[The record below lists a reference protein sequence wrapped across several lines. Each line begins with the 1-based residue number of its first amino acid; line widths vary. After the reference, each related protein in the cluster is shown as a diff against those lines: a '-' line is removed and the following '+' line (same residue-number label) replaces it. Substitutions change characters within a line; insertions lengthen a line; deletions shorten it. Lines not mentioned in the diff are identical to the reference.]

1 MKFIVLIYSDNALI
15 DTLPDGRMD
24 TLLHQCFTH
33 TDELQRDGKLLES
46 QMLAEGK
53 TAKTLRVRNGR
64 STTLDG
70 PFTETK
76 ELLAGFNLIEARDM
90 EEALEIASHF
100 PWAQTGSIEVRPVMD
115 LDAVKEGVNARV
127 AQRGDEVAQGSGRSD

>member
-1 MKFIVLIYSDNALI
+1 MKFIVLIYSDNTLLDA
-15 DTLPDGRMD
+15 LPDGRLD
-24 TLLHQCFTH
+24 TLLHECFTH
-33 TDELQRDGKLLES
+33 TDDLERRGKLVES

-53 TAKTLRVRNGR
+53 AAKTLRVRNGR

-76 ELLAGFNLIEARDM
+76 ELLAGFNIIEAKDM

-100 PWAQTGSIEVRPVMD
+100 PWSQTGAVEVRPVMD
-115 LDAVKEGVNARV
+115 LDAVKEEVNARV
-127 AQRGDEVAQGSGRSD
+127 AQRGVVVAQSSG